1 MSDPQTDAQADAPA
15 EPTRAQIEQELL
27 DDQTLPAAE
36 RYAAFVAA
44 VAADGR
50 FWVAES
56 GEYLLTL
63 FDADGQEL
71 LPAWPSAA
79 TARAALAQAPKLAGY
94 APAVR
99 ELATWRER
107 AAAAMDE
114 AGVGVG
120 VFPDLAMQCAV
131 VSSAQ
136 LLEHLDA
143 VIADDA
149 GASTAAEPTPDKL
162 DLAQAQRAL
171 AQKFAKPK
179 GD

>member
-1 MSDPQTDAQADAPA
+1 MSASNKSASDPQF
-15 EPTRAQIEQELL
+15 EQELL
-27 DDQTLPAAE
+27 DYQALSAAE
-36 RYAAFVAA
+36 RYAALVDA
-44 VAADGR
+44 VARDGR

-94 APAVR
+94 APAAR
-99 ELATWRER
+99 ELAAWRER
-107 AAAAMDE
+107 AAAAMGE
-114 AGVGVG
+114 AGVGIG
-120 VFPDLAMQCAV
+120 AFPDTAMQCAV
-131 VSSAQ
+131 VAPAQ
-136 LLEHLDA
+136 WLEHLDA
-143 VIADDA
+143 VIADDDGGEAQA
-149 GASTAAEPTPDKL
+149 GATQTSDEDAPAAL

-171 AQKFAKPK
+171 AQKFAKPR

>member
-1 MSDPQTDAQADAPA
+1 MTDPQL
-15 EPTRAQIEQELL
+15 EQELL
-27 DDQTLPAAE
+27 DDQGLSAAE
-36 RYAAFVAA
+36 RYAAFLAA
-44 VAADGR
+44 VADSGR

-63 FDADGQEL
+63 FDSDEQEL

-79 TARAALAQAPKLAGY
+79 TARAALAQTPTLAGY
-94 APAVR
+94 APALR
-99 ELATWRER
+99 ELAAWRER
-107 AAAAMDE
+107 AAAAMGE

-120 VFPDLAMQCAV
+120 VFPDTGMQCAV
-131 VSSAQ
+131 VAPAQ

-149 GASTAAEPTPDKL
+149 GGATLAGEAGDDGAPAPL

-171 AQKFAKPK
+171 TQKFAKPK